1 MSEASDYEIG
11 YGKPPK
17 ANQFKPGQSGNPKG
31 RQKGSLNVATLMQ
44 QLMAE
49 RVTVVEKNQE
59 RTMPMIE
66 VVLRRVV
73 NKAATGDLKA
83 IPLVLALVEQGLAG
97 AEEED
102 ISPEKDR
109 LLLHSALLKMRR
121 GLLTGEAGT
130 GALA

>member
-1 MSEASDYEIG
+1 MVDEKDYEVG

-31 RQKGSLNVATLMQ
+31 RKKGSLNVATMMQKLMTE
-44 QLMAE
+44 L
-49 RVTVVEKNQE
+49 VTVVEKGQE

-83 IPLVLALVEQGLAG
+83 IPLVLAMVEQGLDDT
-97 AEEED
+97 EEEA

-109 LLLHSALLKMRR
+109 LLLHSALLKMGR
-121 GLLTGEAGT
+121 GLLTGEAGA
-130 GALA
+130 GVLP